1 MVVIVEVVVVVIVM
15 IVMIGSS
22 RGSRRVSRGGGS
34 YEAGSDQVE
43 SGHVGLPKTG
53 QEMYS

>member
-1 MVVIVEVVVVVIVM
+1 M

-22 RGSRRVSRGGGS
+22 RGSRGSRGGGS